1 MTAPRFLVLVVVPAI
16 WAVPLSC
23 LAELPPSAEEIR
35 SAVAK
40 SLPFLEKE
48 GVAWMREKACITC
61 HQIPAMVWSFG
72 EAQRHEYDVDPTKLA
87 LWNAWAL
94 DNGFKRGVYYK
105 LTEDIQEKL
114 AEAGLPKADAEKL
127 KPLIG
132 KNHVFTTDF
141 TAALSQALGEPAFT
155 KHNATLVAA
164 CAKKGQGG
172 AGGANNN
179 QYMALLLAG
188 VADTATDPAAARREL
203 VSGIVKLQQK
213 DGSWEAAG
221 QFLGQQRPKPETL
234 EVVTLW
240 NLLVLAA
247 VPESSAE
254 KAAAEALGRSFIKET
269 KETNNTETLLLRA
282 MLAAEDGDEK
292 RSRTLRERLLAAQHA
307 DGGWG
312 WLLDRPTSDPFTTG
326 MVLYSLAYLGDNAKN
341 PAVARAQRYLL
352 QQQRKDGGGA
362 RQEDR
367 QADLDGRASGRS
379 RGGARFDRRFRSRR
393 RARVRANH
401 RQRRFGRSRGRR

>member
-1 MTAPRFLVLVVVPAI
+1 MTAPRFLAFVVVPAI
-16 WAVPLSC
+16 WAAPLSC
-23 LAELPPSAEEIR
+23 LAESPPCAEEIR

-155 KHNATLVAA
+155 KHNAILAAA
-164 CAKKGQGG
+164 CARKGQGG

-179 QYMALLLAG
+179 QYMALLLTG
-188 VADTATDPAAARREL
+188 VADAATDPAAARREL

-254 KAAAEALGRSFIKET
+254 KTR
-269 KETNNTETLLLRA
+269 LR
-282 MLAAEDGDEK
+282 K
-292 RSRTLRERLLAAQHA
+292 R
-307 DGGWG
+307 
-312 WLLDRPTSDPFTTG
+312 LD
-326 MVLYSLAYLGDNAKN
+326 
-341 PAVARAQRYLL
+341 AV
-352 QQQRKDGGGA
+352 
-362 RQEDR
+362 
-367 QADLDGRASGRS
+367 S
-379 RGGARFDRRFRSRR
+379 
-393 RARVRANH
+393 
-401 RQRRFGRSRGRR
+401 